1 MRLTFFILVLCVTL
15 MSCGHQKTA
24 VESTATPTETTAK
37 VDSIMVK
44 TPSSILTKED
54 FMNAPYGDWFSPR
67 YEDYSINAETAA
79 AISKYIN
86 DYDIKVFMGTWCSD
100 SKRETPKLYK
110 LLEESGYNIAN
121 LEVISVDRKKV
132 TPNNLQE
139 GYDIIKVPTIIFSK
153 NGKEVNRFVE
163 YAQETLAEDILKI
176 VSGQPYKHSYAE

>member
-1 MRLTFFILVLCVTL
+1 

-54 FMNAPYGDWFSPR
+54 FMNAPYGVWFSPR

-110 LLEESGYNIAN
+110 LLEESGYNMAN

>member
-1 MRLTFFILVLCVTL
+1 
-15 MSCGHQKTA
+15 
-24 VESTATPTETTAK
+24 
-37 VDSIMVK
+37 
-44 TPSSILTKED
+44 
-54 FMNAPYGDWFSPR
+54 
-67 YEDYSINAETAA
+67 
-79 AISKYIN
+79 
-86 DYDIKVFMGTWCSD
+86 MGTWCSD

-110 LLEESGYNIAN
+110 LLEESGYNMAN

>member
-1 MRLTFFILVLCVTL
+1 MKLIIILVVLSTTL
-15 MSCGHQKTA
+15 MSCGHQKKA
-24 VESTATPTETTAK
+24 VSTSTQTEITTTIA
-37 VDSIMVK
+37 DSVK
-44 TPSSILTKED
+44 INTSSSILTKED
-54 FMNAPYGDWFSPR
+54 FLNAPYGDWFTPR
-67 YEDYSINAETAA
+67 YEDYTLNAETAN

-86 DYDIKVFMGTWCSD
+86 TYDIKVFMGTWCSD

-110 LLEESGYNIAN
+110 ILEDTGYNMAK

-139 GYDIIKVPTIIFSK
+139 GYNIIKVPTIIFSK